1 MLRLPQKSI
10 EFWYHFQI
18 LVKVYKRMQQYIY
31 NLKEQGMHAE
41 SRISF
46 VQSILSDILNVL

>member
-1 MLRLPQKSI
+1 
-10 EFWYHFQI
+10 
-18 LVKVYKRMQQYIY
+18 MQQYIY